1 MLAPNVKV
9 QPKGKPFEA
18 YIIAGSDALN
28 NERAKLICELT
39 RAEQGYK
46 PVILTREAIEEGRE
60 LAIKCGKDLSSRQIK
75 RERQVGYL

>member
-28 NERAKLICELT
+28 KERAKLICELT
-39 RAEQGYK
+39 RAEQGYNT
-46 PVILTREAIEEGRE
+46 VILTKESIE
-60 LAIKCGKDLSSRQIK
+60 
-75 RERQVGYL
+75 